1 MARERGRGGDRFGDR
16 GFGGRSPLANEQEFA
31 TEPVPSPPHRHPGAV
46 TGAIPK
52 VRPSPPPSSKQQET
66 RQRQLDSLRRMEDRL
81 KSLAEE
87 EQRKARE
94 KERDRAAKAKDHAAL
109 APPQPGEE
117 RQQGRAKIIRC

>member
-1 MARERGRGGDRFGDR
+1 M
-16 GFGGRSPLANEQEFA
+16 
-31 TEPVPSPPHRHPGAV
+31 
-46 TGAIPK
+46 
-52 VRPSPPPSSKQQET
+52 RPSPPPSSKQQET

-94 KERDRAAKAKDHAAL
+94 KERDRAAKAKDHAHAAL

-117 RQQGRAKIIRC
+117 RQQGRAKIIRCQCESDLSRDPGTRTSFHLAFGLFINSLRICSSYLGHEISNY